1 MAEYSANVLQTV
13 TASGAVV
20 FTESPQPCTRGLIY
34 HRDESG
40 LFRLASPRVLGVSC
54 TADDLETAV
63 ERAYAAA
70 DEVKWDGM
78 ICRRDIGKRA
88 LRILNKG
95 E

>member
-1 MAEYSANVLQTV
+1 MPTGSYHSGTARNEAGELV
-13 TASGAVV
+13 TAG
-20 FTESPQPCTRGLIY
+20 G
-34 HRDESG
+34 
-40 LFRLASPRVLGVSC
+40 RVLGVSC
-54 TADDLETAV
+54 TAGDLETAV

-88 LRILNKG
+88 LCILNKG